1 MASNGR
7 RKKHRGITE
16 IDDMVVRVA
25 IEKFGGGAHRSYREV
40 ADALDI
46 TLQAAVALVERAHRE
61 GVITTLV
68 LRPREQIEV
77 ARLEGAVRAR

>member
-25 IEKFGGGAHRSYREV
+25 IEKFGGGAHRSYREGLWL
-40 ADALDI
+40 APRLLAG
-46 TLQAAVALVERAHRE
+46 AAT
-61 GVITTLV
+61 G
-68 LRPREQIEV
+68 
-77 ARLEGAVRAR
+77 